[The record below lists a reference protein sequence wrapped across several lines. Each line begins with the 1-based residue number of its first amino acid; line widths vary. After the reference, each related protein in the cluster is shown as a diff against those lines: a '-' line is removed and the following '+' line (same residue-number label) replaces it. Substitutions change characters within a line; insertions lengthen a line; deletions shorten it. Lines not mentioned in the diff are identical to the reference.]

1 MSAPWTLLELLKEA
15 TGYLAQKGIPGPRLD
30 AEILLAHALRCQRIE
45 LYLRHDQPL
54 GSEELDRFRELIR
67 RRSRREPV
75 AYITGTK
82 EFWSLPI
89 RVTPQVLIPRPE
101 TELLVEVALGEGRAF
116 AASLSG
122 PVRVLEIGTGSGAV
136 AIALAREGGDGF
148 HLVATDRSGGALEVA
163 RANAREL
170 GVDHRIE
177 FLEGDLLG
185 PLDSQREPFS
195 MIVSNPPYVP
205 SREIPNLPPELR
217 EYEPSEALDG
227 GNDGLD
233 IIRRLLAEAGGRI
246 ANGGCLLLEVGAGQR
261 PSIEEILEETPSWR
275 HWRWHQDLAGT
286 DRVLRATL
294 G

>member
-1 MSAPWTLLELLKEA
+1 MSGPWTLLELLKEA

-54 GSEELDRFRELIR
+54 GSEEVDRFRELIR

-82 EFWSLPI
+82 EFWSLPF

-101 TELLVEVALGEGRAF
+101 TELLVEIALVAARISPAAQEGRF
-116 AASLSG
+116 
-122 PVRVLEIGTGSGAV
+122 RILEIGTGSGAV
-136 AIALAREGGDGF
+136 AVALAKEGGERF
-148 HLVATDRSGGALEVA
+148 QLVATDRSPEALEVA
-163 RANAREL
+163 RYNAREL
-170 GVDHRIE
+170 GVEHRIE
-177 FLEGDLLG
+177 FLERDLLG
-185 PLDSQREPFS
+185 PSDSQGEPFS

-205 SREIPNLPPELR
+205 SREIAHLPPEVR
-217 EYEPSEALDG
+217 EYEPQLALDG
-227 GNDGLD
+227 GGDGLD
-233 IIRRLLAEAGGRI
+233 IIRRLLREAKGWLVEGG
-246 ANGGCLLLEVGAGQR
+246 GLLLEVGAGQR
-261 PSIEEILEETPSWR
+261 PSIEGILEETPSWR

-286 DRVLRATL
+286 DRVLWATL